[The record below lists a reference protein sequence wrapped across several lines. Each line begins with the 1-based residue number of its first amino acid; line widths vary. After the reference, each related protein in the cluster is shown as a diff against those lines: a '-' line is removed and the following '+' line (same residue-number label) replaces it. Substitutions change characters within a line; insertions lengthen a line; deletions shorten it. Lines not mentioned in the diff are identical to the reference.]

1 MARYESD
8 REDLLREATAL
19 VERAE
24 FRLPDA
30 AESLTIGFRRDGALS
45 LFFGPDP
52 VYQFNAAGELRRA
65 FVAGLLYKAE
75 QGKLVELRRERDESG
90 ISLVRRSLTA
100 PEQDDLLRVAQ
111 SRCDAVVRALARGEL
126 ELVGQVPSDGN
137 VAARALQWRE
147 QHPGPMV
154 IAQRPHA
161 S

>member
-24 FRLPDA
+24 FRLPDQ

-45 LFFGPDP
+45 LFVGADP

-65 FVAGLLYKAE
+65 YVAGLLYKAE
-75 QGKLVELRRERDESG
+75 QGQLVELRRERDESG
-90 ISLVRRSLTA
+90 ISLIRRTLPA

-111 SRCDAVVRALARGEL
+111 SRCDAVVGGLACGEL
-126 ELVGQVPSDGN
+126 ELVGQVPSDGD
-137 VAARALQWRE
+137 VAARVVQWRE
-147 QHPGPMV
+147 QHPGPIV